1 MAEQPS
7 HAGQDAPS
15 SSDSAISSPRTSTD
29 SRSPHSRPPSMRL
42 AHIPS
47 QNSSHRQSFSESLR
61 SMPQSPRARR
71 QPSLTQ
77 AAIQGLID
85 NPPVRNPADPA
96 FSGRDWRQI
105 SIGELVK
112 SIDLQFV
119 EVDTGIEDATKV
131 LVDTEVPVLLVRETV
146 DDKSAVGTFGYSDLN
161 AYLLLVVGLAK
172 PTESQLTSFQDVA
185 QKAQEG
191 SKIPLKDIRDL
202 VPKEPLTTLPA
213 SANLMTAVET
223 FGGGVHRIVV
233 LKEDSNE
240 VIGVVSQSRLVKF
253 LWENGQS
260 FPIIDQLYP
269 QHLKDLRLG
278 SQRVIHING
287 DKPLYHALQLMNDE
301 GISSLAVVDN
311 HTNVVGN
318 ISTVDV
324 KLLTKSTS
332 LPLLQNTCIHFI
344 SVILSTRGLVEGK
357 DSFPVFY
364 VTPTSTL
371 AHTVAK
377 MVATKSHRLW
387 MADPQ
392 SPSSSGSATPAITS
406 THIPPPGSPGAPA
419 SLAAPQYNP
428 SNHGSSGV
436 PPPPGYTH
444 PHHPIPPQGYQG
456 STSTLPSPIAPS
468 VPASAL
474 PGARLSGRLVGVVS
488 LTDVLFLYA
497 RASGLSPNDPAETR
511 NRRRRSSSSSLSV
524 HKSGDIGRDLLRGR
538 TGEDR

>member
-1 MAEQPS
+1 MADQPPR
-7 HAGQDAPS
+7 AGQRQQQQQQDPPAE
-15 SSDSAISSPRTSTD
+15 SAVSSPRTSTD
-29 SRSPHSRPPSMRL
+29 SRSSHSRTPSIRL
-42 AHIPS
+42 AHVS
-47 QNSSHRQSFSESLR
+47 SHNSSHRQSFSESLR

-85 NPPVRNPADPA
+85 NPPVRHPANPA
-96 FSGRDWRQI
+96 FTGRDWRHI

-112 SIDLQFV
+112 PKDLQFV
-119 EVDTGIEDATKV
+119 EVDTGIEDATHT
-131 LVDTEVPVLLVRETV
+131 LIQTEAPVLLVRESV
-146 DDKSAVGTFGYSDLN
+146 EDKSVVGTFGYNDLN

-172 PTESQLTSFQDVA
+172 PTESQLTSFREVS

-202 VPKEPLTTLPA
+202 VPKEPLTTLPET
-213 SANLMTAVET
+213 ANLMAAVET

-233 LKEDSNE
+233 LKEGSDE
-240 VIGVVSQSRLVKF
+240 AIGIVSQSRLVKF
-253 LWENGQS
+253 LWENGRS

-269 QHLKDLRLG
+269 QYLKDLGIG
-278 SQRVIHING
+278 SQQVIHING

-311 HTNVVGN
+311 NTNVIGN

-324 KLLTKSTS
+324 KLLTTSSS

-377 MVATKSHRLW
+377 MVATSSHRLW
-387 MADPQ
+387 MTDPQ
-392 SPSSSGSATPAITS
+392 SPSSSGPSTPAIAPI
-406 THIPPPGSPGAPA
+406 HVPQPGGAGVQNQVA
-419 SLAAPQYNP
+419 MNAA
-428 SNHGSSGV
+428 SNHHV
-436 PPPPGYTH
+436 PPAHTQ
-444 PHHPIPPQGYQG
+444 PHHPVPPQGYQG
-456 STSTLPSPIAPS
+456 SSAPALPPAMAPS
-468 VPASAL
+468 VPASA
-474 PGARLSGRLVGVVS
+474 LSGRLVGVVS

-497 RASGLSPNDPAETR
+497 RASGLSPTDPAETR
-511 NRRRRSSSSSLSV
+511 NRRRRSSSSSVSIQR
-524 HKSGDIGRDLLRGR
+524 SGDIGRELLRS
-538 TGEDR
+538 